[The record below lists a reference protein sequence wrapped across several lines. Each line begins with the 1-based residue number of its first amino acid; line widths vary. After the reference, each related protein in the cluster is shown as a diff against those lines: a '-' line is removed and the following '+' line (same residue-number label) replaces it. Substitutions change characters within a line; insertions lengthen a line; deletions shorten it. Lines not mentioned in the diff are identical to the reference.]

1 MITINN
7 SLDQKH
13 LKKQYVVD
21 DRVRIENIFSPS
33 SATKTHHSLNTS
45 SAFDYAYIK
54 DGRPALSSP
63 ADLTALSAQQQHNVR
78 KSILELGS
86 QGVGYLYGRHP
97 IDAHSDDILI
107 AVKKWLNDKKTL
119 ELVKYLTGKT
129 DIKLASAQATRF
141 SHGHFLTRHQD
152 VHELEQRRL
161 AYVLN
166 FSENWHPDWG
176 GLLQFYEKNGTP
188 RDAWSPLFNSMAIFD
203 VRHIHSVTYVAP
215 LAAKP
220 RLSITGWFRAS

>member
-1 MITINN
+1 
-7 SLDQKH
+7 
-13 LKKQYVVD
+13 
-21 DRVRIENIFSPS
+21 
-33 SATKTHHSLNTS
+33 LNTS
-45 SAFDYAYIK
+45 GVFDYAYIK
-54 DGRPALSSP
+54 DGRPTLSSS
-63 ADLTALSAQQQHNVR
+63 ADLSVLSAQQQHNMR

-86 QGVGYLYGRHP
+86 QGIGYLYARHP
-97 IDAHSDDILI
+97 IDTHSDNVLI

-119 ELVKYLTGKT
+119 ELVKNLTGKT

-152 VHELEQRRL
+152 IHEIEQRRL

-176 GLLQFYEKNGTP
+176 GLLQFYETNGTP

-203 VRHIHSVTYVAP
+203 VKHIHSVTYVAP
-215 LAAKP
+215 LAMRP
-220 RLSITGWFRAS
+220 RLAITGWFRAS